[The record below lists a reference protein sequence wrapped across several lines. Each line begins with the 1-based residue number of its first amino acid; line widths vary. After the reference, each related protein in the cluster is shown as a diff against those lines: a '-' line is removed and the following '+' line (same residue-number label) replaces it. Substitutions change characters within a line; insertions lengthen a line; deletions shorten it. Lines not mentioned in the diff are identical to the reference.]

1 MKRTITITGIIVL
14 LLLLLTVSSS
24 CTPDKIKTSLGEE
37 FTLPLGKTAVV
48 EAENLTFEF
57 VEVTADSRCAKGVEC
72 IWAGEAK
79 CRMIITIKGIESEMT
94 FTQPGGSVAEE
105 SFNQYKISF
114 ILEPYPEAGKQI
126 ADSEYQLKMTVTK

>member
-1 MKRTITITGIIVL
+1 MKKTITITGIIVSIL
-14 LLLLLTVSSS
+14 LLLIVSSS
-24 CTPDKIKTSLGEE
+24 CTQAKIKASLGEE
-37 FTLPLGKTAVV
+37 FTLPLGKTAAV
-48 EAENLTFEF
+48 EAENLSFEF
-57 VEVTADSRCAKGVEC
+57 VDVTADSRCAKGVEC

-79 CRMIITIKGIESEMT
+79 CRMLITYKGTESEAT